1 MKRLLNYITVCTSL
15 LVFFAQ
21 ASWAADS
28 YTASYKLQDGETHT
42 AGDLVTVYSDQSS
55 EAVAT
60 LTFGFAG
67 EADYNAA
74 VSSSKV
80 SGFSAYTSGNGANGK
95 AAGDQGTAYIIN
107 PVYNGTVTVGVVLN
121 ASKAFY
127 VLEDGVALNDY
138 NGIMVESKY
147 FGTYSFSVTAGK
159 TYTVTA
165 AGTKLGFYGFTYNY
179 TTDGGG
185 GEEPQPIQLYNLSIG
200 VTPAN
205 AGYTNQSATQSL
217 QAGSTINVRAY
228 SNGSEYRFKQ
238 WTANGTAVS
247 TSTNFTYTM
256 PEEDV
261 ALVAVFDF
269 DPANPADPEV
279 KNTHTLTFISE
290 PAGAGSFNRT
300 SGEKVE
306 AGQRVY
312 INTYNNTGFVFDK
325 WMSADTLLSVNRS
338 FYLTMPDHDAELKAV
353 YHYDPTSPANP
364 DTAIVYYKVVLETHP
379 ANAGSFNWDT
389 ETDVVANRWNT
400 IYAYANQ
407 GYVFREWLRDG
418 ESVGTD
424 RSYRFQMPAEHVKLV
439 AVYDYNPSNPSNPNS
454 NYWNPQTGEVI
465 VDDFTPGNLSN
476 AIYNAIG
483 GNSNRDKVQMI
494 TVSGPVSQY
503 DWGVVN
509 NYQNCTFLD
518 MSRTYGMTSVPSYN
532 FNGNTVLT
540 SVALPAGIES
550 IEYYAFRGCTNLSSI
565 SCYAKTPPTI
575 GDRAFENIGDSIVYV
590 PAEALAQYQEAPGW
604 KDFTILPL
612 SGQVSALEVNLP
624 EGTDPAIY
632 NDMYI
637 ELINTKS
644 GQKQRYVVTNRTTYT
659 FNSLIHRTSYNV
671 YLKNAKGD
679 IFGEIDGIDIVDHD
693 VSVTFENLMVP
704 RTLTLSVKTPNGD
717 DVTSQTVITWM
728 DQKDTYLTKG
738 TTLTGQIE
746 NSQVKFRV
754 TLPQQL
760 AMQYL
765 LPEDSLY
772 TVLTQNDI
780 TYTLKDIPQMTISG
794 KVLNVKTG
802 KAINGATIAI
812 SQMLN
817 GLYSKTFTVKTNNQ
831 GQWQQ
836 TVFEAKSDIT
846 ASMTDFV
853 SQTLTLETLTAEI
866 PTFELKDINGTTITL
881 NMTYKPVDGEQ
892 QSFYND
898 YTNVTYTIVDKTAQ
912 QQVTEFNVQYP
923 QIVLMESLPAG
934 TELAITAT
942 SKNGKFIPVTATAT
956 VDDKDA
962 ASVTLPIVQLGGI
975 TAQFSQTENSSVV
988 GILYNGDERLVK
1000 KYDYNG
1006 AQLTIS
1012 ELTDGEYTLVTM
1024 ANSQFFNSVAT
1035 LSQFSGAGLREGVD
1049 FVKNKVT
1056 VQSGAY
1062 TAINN
1067 PMIPFLDETKLYYT
1081 GGNTSVSLNKSQIT
1095 VGNYLTLTGRVDF
1108 KSAYA
1113 NSISNVKL
1121 IVNLPEESSFV
1132 DNSVMVGSSVASY
1145 TYEDHKLVIPM
1156 DNHSER
1162 ARFCFIPTDGG
1173 SYTATASV
1181 QFAMG
1186 DKEVTQPIG
1195 NVNFT
1200 AKDLSINIPTTV
1212 AKTNVP
1218 VSGMAVSRSVVDIYV
1233 DDIQRG
1239 HTTALA
1245 NGSWATTIELDNP
1258 YNLSTHSI
1266 YAKLT
1271 TPTNVE
1277 MMSETKEVT
1286 YDSNAVQIS
1295 KVTMYHWN
1303 PELRTMFESVFDF
1316 QNPSTKPNQWT
1327 VYYPNKVFTYTIDFT
1342 NNSPE
1347 KVTNVVLYV
1356 HAADGKVVPLKPIYD
1371 ESKDIWVADIN
1382 MGHNSDNYY
1391 PVNVSLDYEVV
1402 SDLVLDSEMFHKE
1415 FNSFASGQ
1423 NELEEG
1429 MEEFNNI
1436 YSQWQQAQA
1445 SGDEEASA
1453 QLLQSMMEIVGY
1465 GDVSGEIL
1473 DDETRQQILDDL
1485 SEDEAELENLYENI
1499 LNANQYAS
1507 DIVSQYMDNVTV
1519 KTADGLTVQQLLD
1532 EGFEAVEKNDGTSYY
1547 VLYSETEWQFVSFED
1562 NLHIIGTGNI
1572 TQSQALLAPKKSEN
1586 KDWATQL
1593 TDLSK
1598 TLNQLLSSIMGT
1610 FDGVVERLNKING
1623 ETGKLLEDA
1632 QGKYSSRYI
1641 DGLSPQQIKELEE
1654 QMTKYSRK
1662 IERNKGIINW
1672 LERNVKQYMSGSTT
1686 ASKFAGK
1693 CFSLF
1698 NLGMDAKEG
1707 LDRLSKMTNLRNAIT
1722 APCDEAQ
1729 AAALDLKSDVNGW
1742 VNKTG
1747 GYYVAKLLSDIAEVA
1762 GINGGLLALI
1772 PTGGTSAAAI
1782 GAAIGVIVANLVAD
1796 KVFEKRYESN
1806 YKNFEERYR
1815 ALYKLCGK
1823 EPCNGNVP
1831 CPPTGDDGGNQGG
1844 SKNGNLNGGNFQSG
1858 SPNDDVKID
1867 PSGYVYEAVSSNR
1880 LQGVTA
1886 TAYYK
1891 ETVEDMYGDLHENIV
1906 LWNAEEYAQE
1916 NPLFTDEYGMY
1927 QWDVPQ
1933 GLWQV
1938 KFEKEGYQTT
1948 YSEWLPV
1955 PPPQLEVNI
1964 AMTQLLQPS
1973 VLNGKA
1979 YSGGVELTFDKYMD
1993 PETLTT
1999 ENIMVTKNG
2008 NPIEGTIKLLNE
2020 EVAYEGETQTY
2031 ASKIRF
2037 EVPAGEEL
2045 LATDAVQLTVRKAV
2059 KSYAGVQ
2066 MEADYVQDFDV
2077 ELQVTKVAVDELINV
2092 AYGGTRTLTIAAL
2105 PSDAAKGKKMSV
2117 NSLSTMI
2124 ATANVEDVTLD
2135 ENGQAEIIVTGE
2147 LPGSTVLNF
2156 AVAGTDVKG
2165 MMTVNVKDAANLVA
2179 YAPRASRVSG
2189 TEVYRG
2195 TKIQLSSETEN
2206 AVIYYTLDGSCPCE
2220 TSSDKVFVYNPDEP
2234 IVVNDDNVT
2243 IKAMATGT
2251 DLAES
2256 EVVEFNYALKKTVLG
2271 YQMPAGWTW
2280 ISHNV
2285 ETAVPVSEFE
2295 ENVERILSQTA
2306 ETVKDPQWGLF
2317 GNLTELL
2324 PTVGYKVKVNALTN
2338 KRLEG
2343 VEYNTIENTLNVKT
2357 GWNWIGYPLNQVM
2370 TIDEALTYFE
2380 ATAGDYIVGQDGFV
2394 EYDGEQWQGTLEG
2407 FRPGQGYMFKSA
2419 TTAEIQFNTNY
2430 VSNAVSTMGK
2440 RNWLIDS
2447 PWGFDSHA
2455 YSSAMPVTGEVFSD
2469 GTKASDGDYVVG
2481 AFVGDECRGIGQWKN
2496 GRVMMNVYGENSEAV
2511 HFIAYD
2517 VVEERYYEIVEEVNF
2532 TPDNQGSWY
2541 FPMTMT
2547 ISSEITGMKDL
2558 YNELGL
2564 NLSMNGNYLTVN
2576 AGGKYID
2583 KLTITNTSGVTMLSV
2598 SNLGTSATITTGQLP
2613 NGVYI
2618 VTASADGKT
2627 LYNKILKANK

>member
-1 MKRLLNYITVCTSL
+1 MLMKRLLNYITVCTSL

-28 YTASYKLQDGETHT
+28 YTASYKLQEGETHP

-80 SGFSAYTSGNGANGK
+80 SGFSAYTSGNGANGN
-95 AAGDQGTAYIIN
+95 AAGNAGTAYIIN
-107 PVYNGTVTVGVVLN
+107 PVYDGEVTVGVILN
-121 ASKAFY
+121 ADKGFY
-127 VLEDGVALNDY
+127 VLEDGVALSNY
-138 NGIMVESKY
+138 NGITVASKY
-147 FGTYSFSVTAGK
+147 YGTYSFNVTAGK

-179 TTDGGG
+179 TTEGGGG
-185 GEEPQPIQLYNLSIG
+185 GEDPEPVQLYNLSIG

-228 SNGSEYRFKQ
+228 SNSSEYRFKQ
-238 WTANGTAVS
+238 WTANGTVVS

-256 PEEDV
+256 PAEDV

-379 ANAGSFNWDT
+379 ANAGSFNWNT

-483 GNSNRDKVQMI
+483 GSSNRDKVQMI

-853 SQTLTLETLTAEI
+853 SQTLTLETLTPEI

-1035 LSQFSGAGLREGVD
+1035 LSQFSDAGLREGVD

-1081 GGNTSVSLNKSQIT
+1081 GSNTSVSLNKSQIT

-1132 DNSVMVGSSVASY
+1132 DNSVMVGSSISTY
-1145 TYEDHKLVIPM
+1145 TFDNNKVTIPL
-1156 DNHSER
+1156 DNYSER
-1162 ARFCFIPTDGG
+1162 VRFCFIPTAGG
-1173 SYTATASV
+1173 THSATANV
-1181 QFAMG
+1181 QFTLAG
-1186 DKEVTQPIG
+1186 KEYTQPIG
-1195 NVNFT
+1195 NVYFT
-1200 AKDLSINIPTTV
+1200 AKDLSVSIPSVV
-1212 AKTNVP
+1212 AKTAIP
-1218 VSGMAVSRSVVDIYV
+1218 VSGTAVGKSKVDVYV
-1233 DDIQRG
+1233 DGNVAGQ
-1239 HTTALA
+1239 TTAYA
-1245 NGSWATTIELDNP
+1245 NGSWATTVDLVNP
-1258 YNLSTHSI
+1258 NNLSSHNVF
-1266 YAKLT
+1266 AKLT
-1271 TPTNVE
+1271 TQTGIE
-1277 MMSETKEVT
+1277 MQSETKSLIYDRNMIQPNSVVMSFYNGWLHKTISVTFDFNEGKTDVSDYMFYTGTDITFVVDLTNNSPDVVKGVTLNVFTDRDEVRRLDATYDAKSNRWVAVSRFESNNLPINLSVNVDADVAAEIDDVADTSIKEEYQEEKERIQTTSDGIENTLNLLDQELNKETPDADRIMELINIYRGQYEEIIVDYAPRGKEDDYT
-1286 YDSNAVQIS
+1286 YDSNTDEYIQQLDNAQTEEEREEVIANMPTINEQEYEQMLTDYTPDYHQTIPSQEVNGTTIPSVSFDFGGAPANPEPGTFYVPSGSWKVDESFLDESGKSIRLINGDDKITFDFSEIIGSYPETTQGAQDMGRVLDDLAQAYIDQWNLAKGGTFGMDVLDLAFDVEREGMRVTETMLKTAKNPDGTINSANLKNLLTRARNNHPRIVQIS
-1295 KVTMYHWN
+1295 KIKTG
-1303 PELRTMFESVFDF
+1303 LRYGSAAIGGIFA
-1316 QNPSTKPNQWT
+1316 
-1327 VYYPNKVFTYTIDFT
+1327 
-1342 NNSPE
+1342 
-1347 KVTNVVLYV
+1347 VV
-1356 HAADGKVVPLKPIYD
+1356 DGYD
-1371 ESKDIWVADIN
+1371 A
-1382 MGHNSDNYY
+1382 
-1391 PVNVSLDYEVV
+1391 
-1402 SDLVLDSEMFHKE
+1402 HKTCR
-1415 FNSFASGQ
+1415 SWDA
-1423 NELEEG
+1423 
-1429 MEEFNNI
+1429 
-1436 YSQWQQAQA
+1436 
-1445 SGDEEASA
+1445 
-1453 QLLQSMMEIVGY
+1453 
-1465 GDVSGEIL
+1465 
-1473 DDETRQQILDDL
+1473 
-1485 SEDEAELENLYENI
+1485 
-1499 LNANQYAS
+1499 
-1507 DIVSQYMDNVTV
+1507 
-1519 KTADGLTVQQLLD
+1519 
-1532 EGFEAVEKNDGTSYY
+1532 
-1547 VLYSETEWQFVSFED
+1547 
-1562 NLHIIGTGNI
+1562 II
-1572 TQSQALLAPKKSEN
+1572 AL
-1586 KDWATQL
+1586 
-1593 TDLSK
+1593 
-1598 TLNQLLSSIMGT
+1598 
-1610 FDGVVERLNKING
+1610 
-1623 ETGKLLEDA
+1623 
-1632 QGKYSSRYI
+1632 
-1641 DGLSPQQIKELEE
+1641 IKELCNQDAAAPIVEKGEE
-1654 QMTKYSRK
+1654 YKSWIRWRKYTKVAGGLGTTV
-1662 IERNKGIINW
+1662 IGF
-1672 LERNVKQYMSGSTT
+1672 LASGS
-1686 ASKFAGK
+1686 A
-1693 CFSLF
+1693 
-1698 NLGMDAKEG
+1698 
-1707 LDRLSKMTNLRNAIT
+1707 AI
-1722 APCDEAQ
+1722 
-1729 AAALDLKSDVNGW
+1729 
-1742 VNKTG
+1742 
-1747 GYYVAKLLSDIAEVA
+1747 
-1762 GINGGLLALI
+1762 
-1772 PTGGTSAAAI
+1772 TGGTSLLITA
-1782 GAAIGVIVANLVAD
+1782 GCTGVGVGLSYWETQYNRTDQNHRAEIRRLVNENPNC
-1796 KVFEKRYESN
+1796 KPY
-1806 YKNFEERYR
+1806 
-1815 ALYKLCGK
+1815 
-1823 EPCNGNVP
+1823 
-1831 CPPTGDDGGNQGG
+1831 
-1844 SKNGNLNGGNFQSG
+1844 
-1858 SPNDDVKID
+1858 PNDEDIPIPPFQPITPIHD

-2008 NPIEGTIKLLNE
+2008 NAIEGTIKLLNE

-2092 AYGGTRTLTIAAL
+2092 AYGGTRKLTIAAL